1 MENPAKSL
9 LPYNLRTKD
18 GERRFAGPAKGD
30 EISLWSLVR
39 ERLLPDRGGSK
50 AEVWLQAVS
59 VGEVEVAAT
68 LVSALR
74 DREPSVTLLVTA
86 TTPAGVSLL
95 PVRFREVAGV
105 AMRPFPLDLGYSVRR
120 FFDAVRPGILVL
132 VETELWPVALAEAG
146 RRGVPVVIVNGR
158 LSEKSGQRLRLAGP
172 LFRDALG
179 AVSRV
184 AARTAEDAA
193 RFVEAGIAA
202 ERVFVAGDLKL
213 DRAEAPLPAFR
224 ARIGALSAGRPVVVA
239 GSLAE
244 EEIPVAIAAR
254 RVLESEGVSTLF
266 LIAPRQP
273 SSFDTAAR
281 RCAAA
286 GLAVVRRSA
295 PESAGERADVF
306 LLDTIGELASAYRC
320 GVAAILGGTFVEK
333 GGHNLLEPLR
343 AGIPVVHGSS
353 TANIRALLGAAEG
366 AAFPARDGED
376 AGRTLVALLRDDAGL
391 RRAADAAAS
400 IFSRSV
406 GATARAVEMIL
417 TFRSRPA

>member
-1 MENPAKSL
+1 M
-9 LPYNLRTKD
+9 RTKN
-18 GERRFAGPAKGD
+18 GERPLTGPAKGD

-39 ERLLPDRGGSK
+39 KRLLPDRGGSG
-50 AEVWLQAVS
+50 ADVWLQAVS
-59 VGEVEVAAT
+59 VGEVEIAAT
-68 LVSALR
+68 LVAALR
-74 DREPSVTLLVTA
+74 AKDPALTLLVTA

-95 PVRFREVAGV
+95 PVRVRDFAGV
-105 AMRPFPLDLGYSVRR
+105 AMRPFPLDLGFSVRR
-120 FFDAVRPGILVL
+120 FFDAVRPRILVL
-132 VETELWPVALAEAG
+132 VETELWPTALAEAG
-146 RRGVPVVIVNGR
+146 RRGVPVAIVNGR
-158 LSEKSGQRLRLAGP
+158 LSEKSGHRLRLAGP

-184 AARTAEDAA
+184 AARTPEDAA

-224 ARIGALSAGRPVVVA
+224 ARLGALSAGRPVVVA

-254 RVLESEGVSTLF
+254 RTLDAEGFPTLF

-273 SSFDTAAR
+273 SSFESAAR
-281 RCAAA
+281 RCAEA
-286 GLAVVRRSA
+286 GLSLVRRTE
-295 PESAGERADVF
+295 PEGAGERADVF

-333 GGHNLLEPLR
+333 GGHNVLEPLR
-343 AGIPVVHGSS
+343 AGLPVVHGPS
-353 TANIRALLGAAEG
+353 TANIRALLESAEG
-366 AAFPARDGED
+366 ATFPARDGEE
-376 AGRTLVALLRDDAGL
+376 AGRTLAGLLRDVAAL

-400 IFSRSV
+400 PFSRSA

-417 TFRSRPA
+417 ALRSRPA